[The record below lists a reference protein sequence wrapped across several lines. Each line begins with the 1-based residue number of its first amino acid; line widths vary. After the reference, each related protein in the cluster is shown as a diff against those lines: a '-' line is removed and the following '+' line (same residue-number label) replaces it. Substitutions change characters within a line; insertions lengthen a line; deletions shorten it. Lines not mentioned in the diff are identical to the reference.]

1 MNATKL
7 ANIRKQIDLSGDS
20 SLIEL
25 NLLSDVKLNKFLTVF
40 NEYVRLLDN
49 DTFDHVAFDKM
60 Q

>member
-1 MNATKL
+1 MNTTRL

-20 SLIEL
+20 NLLKL
-25 NLLSDVKLNKFLTVF
+25 NLLSDTKLNKFLTVF
-40 NEYVRLLDN
+40 NEYARLLDN

>member
-1 MNATKL
+1 MNTTRL

-20 SLIEL
+20 NLLKL
-25 NLLSDVKLNKFLTVF
+25 NLLSDAKLNKFLTVF
-40 NEYVRLLDN
+40 NEYARLLDN

>member
-1 MNATKL
+1 MNATRL

>member
-1 MNATKL
+1 MNATRL

-40 NEYVRLLDN
+40 NEYARLLDN

>member
-1 MNATKL
+1 MNTTKL
-7 ANIRKQIDLSGDS
+7 ANIREMIDLSGDS

-25 NLLSDVKLNKFLTVF
+25 NLLSDAKLNKFLTVL
-40 NEYVRLLDN
+40 NEYSRLLDN

>member
-1 MNATKL
+1 MNTTKL
-7 ANIRKQIDLSGDS
+7 ANIREMIDLSGDS

-25 NLLSDVKLNKFLTVF
+25 NLLNDIELDRFLTVF
-40 NEYVRLLDN
+40 NEYSRLLDN

>member
-1 MNATKL
+1 MNTTRL

-20 SLIEL
+20 NLLKL
-25 NLLSDVKLNKFLTVF
+25 NLLSDAKLNKFLTVL
-40 NEYVRLLDN
+40 NEYSRLLDN